1 MKRFHRTAR
10 RDVETEAQQRNG
22 GTHMKRVA
30 LSRLSDDEIV
40 GRFIDYS
47 IEQEVMILEG
57 RIGKVNRLYDR
68 IEKLIE
74 ELRSREGDHR
84 RALVPLL
91 KHANPQVR
99 LKAAWA
105 TLALATDDAL
115 AALKELSDPQL
126 YIQALDAGM
135 TLINLERGIFV
146 PK

>member
-1 MKRFHRTAR
+1 MKRL
-10 RDVETEAQQRNG
+10 N
-22 GTHMKRVA
+22 
-30 LSRLSDDEIV
+30 LSAMSDGEIV
-40 GRFIDYS
+40 KRFIEYS

-57 RIGKVNRLYDR
+57 RIGIVNRLYDR
-68 IEKLIE
+68 IELLIE

-84 RALVPLL
+84 HALLPLL

-105 TLALATDDAL
+105 TLALAPDDAL